1 MRPCDGEHQLVNAL
15 RDPQPCH
22 HGGGHRVRQGPL
34 SHHVTLVRPTQC
46 HAARRSLDLC
56 SLVGSSSILLLLK
69 PLILLY
75 FSGGA
80 GRCPMVMWGCIEWV
94 SSLTRAH
101 RQLRHVSG
109 DQHHHLVGPWGEV
122 KREVTLLCKTISL
135 CVTLRLGN
143 GSRII
148 EV

>member
-34 SHHVTLVRPTQC
+34 SHHVTLVRPTQG
-46 HAARRSLDLC
+46 HAARRSLGLC

-80 GRCPMVMWGCIEWV
+80 GPCSMVRWGCIEGV

-109 DQHHHLVGPWGEV
+109 DQHHHLVRPWGGV
-122 KREVTLLCKTISL
+122 NGKFKLILKHSL
-135 CVTLRLGN
+135 CVTLRSGN
-143 GSRII
+143 GSRIV

>member
-1 MRPCDGEHQLVNAL
+1 MRPCDGEYQPVG

-34 SHHVTLVRPTQC
+34 YHHVTLVRPTQC

-80 GRCPMVMWGCIEWV
+80 GLCSMVRWGCIEGV

-109 DQHHHLVGPWGEV
+109 DQHHHLVGPWGGV
-122 KREVTLLCKTISL
+122 NGKFKFNLKHSL
-135 CVTLRLGN
+135 CVTLRSGN
-143 GSRII
+143 GSRIV